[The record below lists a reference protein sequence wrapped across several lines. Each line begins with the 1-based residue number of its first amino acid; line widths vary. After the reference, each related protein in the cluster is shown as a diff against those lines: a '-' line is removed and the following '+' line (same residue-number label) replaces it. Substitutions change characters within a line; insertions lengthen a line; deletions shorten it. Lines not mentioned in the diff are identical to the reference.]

1 MTMIY
6 QIDISNYVY
15 FSTYIYIYTYIH
27 GIYIHIYIHIYIY
40 RVCLHMYIDV
50 WYYYAFQVVSGRSM
64 RDDLDFWCTGIS
76 GGSRLDSRH
85 ATTQFNFPYA
95 QTCKWLLILYSASC
109 FSKKLTPRL
118 LVLFGALIML
128 IHVDSIYSQVIRC
141 LSKVIGAISLTFHTW
156 ACKTSWLLTV
166 AKQHCGRCSY
176 RVISHDL
183 MCGIFGSWHF
193 PQECS
198 EMVRFSYCPFS
209 TRLWPLHPFTVNQ
222 TSKTIG
228 NGCSIWVITTG
239 DKMNWD

>member
-1 MTMIY
+1 MI
-6 QIDISNYVY
+6 
-15 FSTYIYIYTYIH
+15 
-27 GIYIHIYIHIYIY
+27 
-40 RVCLHMYIDV
+40 
-50 WYYYAFQVVSGRSM
+50 W
-64 RDDLDFWCTGIS
+64 IS
-76 GGSRLDSRH
+76 GAPGSAGDHVWTQGMPRH
-85 ATTQFNFPYA
+85 SSTSPTRRPANGS
-95 QTCKWLLILYSASC
+95 WSSI
-109 FSKKLTPRL
+109 PRL

-209 TRLWPLHPFTVNQ
+209 TSLWPLHPFTVNQ